1 MQDMSARSAALLA
14 RYGAE
19 AAPPADGPW
28 NPVLASLLRHRS
40 VRAYKPDPVP
50 AGALATLV
58 AAAQSAATSSN
69 MQTWSVVVV
78 SDPAVKSALARIAG
92 GQKHIEQCPLF
103 LVWLADLSRLA
114 RVGETSGQTLEGLP
128 YLETFLVAAMDA
140 AIASQ
145 NAIVAA
151 ESIGLSTVYIGA
163 LRNDVTEVAKLLGLP
178 PGVVGLVGLCV
189 GYENEA
195 AASGV
200 KPRLPQSVVLHH
212 GRYDASAEAAGRAE
226 YDRAM
231 EGFSQ
236 SVERSKLQLDRAGA
250 WAHGPVVGAGGPR
263 QAPGGACGAGVPAS
277 LASVRSGRFAKDARR
292 VGGGHRSPGRMSY
305 DVG

>member
-1 MQDMSARSAALLA
+1 MQDMPARTAAFLA

-19 AAPPADGPW
+19 ASPPPEGPW
-28 NPVLASLLRHRS
+28 NAVLASLLHHRS

-50 AGALATLV
+50 PGTLETLV

-78 SDPAVKSALARIAG
+78 SDPATKAALARIAG

-103 LVWLADLSRLA
+103 LVWVADLSRLA
-114 RVGETSGQTLEGLP
+114 RVGDAAGATLEGLP

-151 ESIGLSTVYIGA
+151 ESMGLSTVYIGA
-163 LRNDVTEVAKLLGLP
+163 LRNDMAEVARLLGLP
-178 PGVVGLVGLCV
+178 PGAAGVVGLCV
-189 GYENEA
+189 GYEDESRP
-195 AASGV
+195 SGV

-212 GRYDASAEAAGRAE
+212 EHYDTSAEADGRAA

-236 SVERSKLQLDRAGA
+236 SVERSKYS
-250 WAHGPVVGAGGPR
+250 WTE
-263 QAPGGACGAGVPAS
+263 
-277 LASVRSGRFAKDARR
+277 R
-292 VGGGHRSPGRMSY
+292 VIGRMGRVSALAGRDKLR
-305 DVG
+305 DVLVGLGFPLR